1 MFGCVD
7 VCVVCM
13 YGCVDGCRGLFGVVE
28 YRNELPLIEYRNE
41 LPLNPKPLPQL
52 LLPHNRVYCGV
63 RRVFWALLWGDE
75 NRVRRVA
82 VGRNRVRRVA
92 VGHNRVRRVAVGPS
106 CLPHNRVRRV
116 AVLCCAILGLFEC
129 LWGKTSCGMDELL
142 TPQ

>member
-1 MFGCVD
+1 VRMFGCVD

-82 VGRNRVRRVA
+82 VGT
-92 VGHNRVRRVAVGPS
+92 S